1 MSILKKLIATAGV
14 FALASASLV
23 SAPVS
28 AATVSTSAGS
38 LPSSVRLCAQD
49 TSASGTSRTDITN
62 GATLTA
68 TVNGTAYNLYTTNL
82 NNCTGAT
89 TTDYT
94 LVTGGPVYAL
104 LNHDTTLTFGG
115 TASPFSVTSTY
126 NNASPKYNGDTTF
139 NICQGDSRSFD
150 ILVTDADNDV
160 LNGSASASADAF
172 ITVSYPA
179 NGQVNYRVEP
189 KPAFYN
195 TQNTVAANITLTT
208 VQAAVTP
215 TTVFGTNSVA
225 TVLNL
230 RTVSCPNGIPATASS
245 SSKSSSSV
253 SSMSSSSMSSSSATP
268 VASTVAAS
276 SAVAPKPVADA
287 PMADSAKGSTVRT
300 GGAN

>member
-28 AATVSTSAGS
+28 AATVTTSAGS

-49 TSASGTSRTDITN
+49 ASASGTSRTDITN
-62 GATLTA
+62 GASLTA
-68 TVNGTAYNLYTTNL
+68 TVNGTAYNLTTTSL

-89 TTDYT
+89 ATDYT
-94 LVTGGPVYAL
+94 AVTGGSFYVL
-104 LNHDTTLTFGG
+104 LNHDTTLSFTG
-115 TASPFSVTSTY
+115 TAAPFGFTATY

-160 LNGSASASADAF
+160 LNGTASSSNDAF

-179 NGQVNYRVEP
+179 NGQVNYRIEP

-195 TQNTVAANITLTT
+195 TQNTNAAAITLTT
-208 VQAAVTP
+208 VQAQLANATLS
-215 TTVFGTNSVA
+215 TSVFGTNSVV
-225 TVLNL
+225 TTLNL
-230 RTVSCPNGIPATASS
+230 RTVSCPNGIPTTSS
-245 SSKSSSSV
+245 SAKSSSSV
-253 SSMSSSSMSSSSATP
+253 VSSSSAAAVTS
-268 VASTVAAS
+268 VTASTVAAS
-276 SAVAPKPVADA
+276 STAPTTPVAAA